1 MGGYGSGR
9 CSDRLSTDECLRLS
23 LSQLKSRGM
32 LKRGCMGRREF
43 VWSSDGEVTAR
54 ASVTV
59 DIDCLEPYPQ
69 ITIEGYRQGRAI
81 DCRLQLVSAPMR
93 FGGERWY
100 AVCPITGRRCT
111 TLVLPPGRS
120 RFASVQGS
128 GVAYGSQREA
138 PIYRAYRAVE
148 KAERRLHGLSK
159 YTRKPTRERLVDRLI
174 DRQLL
179 VEAQIEK
186 WAQMVV

>member
-23 LSQLKSRGM
+23 LSQFKARGM
-32 LKRGCMGRREF
+32 LKRGCMARREF
-43 VWSSDGEVTAR
+43 VWSSDGEVMAR
-54 ASVTV
+54 ATVTV

-69 ITIEGYRQGRAI
+69 ITIEGYRQGGAI

-100 AVCPITGRRCT
+100 AVCPITGRRST
-111 TLVLPPGRS
+111 TLVLPAGRS
-120 RFASVQGS
+120 RFASVQGW

-148 KAERRLHGLSK
+148 KAERRLLGASK
-159 YTRKPTRERLVDRLI
+159 HTRLATRLKLQAKLMAREIAFAAVGG
-174 DRQLL
+174 
-179 VEAQIEK
+179 
-186 WAQMVV
+186 

>member
-9 CSDRLSTDECLRLS
+9 RSDRSTTEECLRLS

-43 VWSSDGEVTAR
+43 VWSSDGEVMAR
-54 ASVTV
+54 ATVTV

-69 ITIEGYRQGRAI
+69 ITIEGYRQGGAI

-100 AVCPITGRRCT
+100 AVCPITGRRST
-111 TLVLPPGRS
+111 TLVLPAGRS
-120 RFASVQGS
+120 RFASVQGW

-148 KAERRLHGLSK
+148 KAERRVLGASK
-159 YTRKPTRERLVDRLI
+159 HTRLATRLKLQAKLMAREIAFAAVGG
-174 DRQLL
+174 
-179 VEAQIEK
+179 
-186 WAQMVV
+186 

>member
-9 CSDRLSTDECLRLS
+9 RSDRSTTEECLRLS
-23 LSQLKSRGM
+23 LSQFKARGM
-32 LKRGCMGRREF
+32 LKRGCMARREF
-43 VWSSDGEVTAR
+43 VWSSDGEVMAR
-54 ASVTV
+54 ATVTV

-69 ITIEGYRQGRAI
+69 ITIEGYRQGGAI

-100 AVCPITGRRCT
+100 AVCPITGRRST
-111 TLVLPPGRS
+111 TLVLPAGRS
-120 RFASVQGS
+120 RFASVQGW

-148 KAERRLHGLSK
+148 KAERRLLGASK
-159 YTRKPTRERLVDRLI
+159 HTRLATRLKLQAKLMAREIAFAAVGG
-174 DRQLL
+174 
-179 VEAQIEK
+179 
-186 WAQMVV
+186 